1 MKRICIFCGSSSKV
15 APVYNDAAAAMAS
28 EIALKDI
35 GVVYGGA
42 SVGTMAV
49 VANAAL
55 EAKGEVV
62 GVIPSSMKEREIAH
76 TGLTELHV
84 VESMHDRKA
93 LMVSLSDGFIAL
105 PGGMG
110 TLDELFET
118 WTWRQLGIHNK
129 PIGMLNVNGYFDG
142 LLAYLDSTVEA
153 GYVKR
158 PDREMLI
165 VDHNAGRLL
174 QRLVDAQA

>member
-1 MKRICIFCGSSSKV
+1 MKRICIFCGSRGDV
-15 APVYNDAAAAMAS
+15 APLYIDAAAALAR
-28 EIALKDI
+28 EIAIKDI
-35 GVVYGGA
+35 GLVYGGA

-55 EAKGEVV
+55 EAGGEVI
-62 GVIPSSMKEREIAH
+62 GIIPSSMKEREIAH
-76 TGLTELHV
+76 PGLTELHV

-93 LMVSLSDGFIAL
+93 LMVSLADGFITL

-118 WTWRQLGIHNK
+118 WTWRQLGIHDK
-129 PIGMLNVNGYFDG
+129 PIGMLNVGGYFDK
-142 LLAYLDSTVEA
+142 LLAYLYSTVEA
-153 GYVKR
+153 GYVSQA
-158 PDREMLI
+158 DRDLLI

-174 QRLVDAQA
+174 QRLIDARA